1 VDLVDRRFQVSAPD
15 RLWVADLTYV
25 RTWAGMT
32 YAAFV
37 MDAHPRRILG
47 WQTSTTLR
55 TDLAL
60 DA

>member
-1 VDLVDRRFQVSAPD
+1 
-15 RLWVADLTYV
+15 
-25 RTWAGMT
+25 MT

-37 MDAHPRRILG
+37 MDAYSRRILG